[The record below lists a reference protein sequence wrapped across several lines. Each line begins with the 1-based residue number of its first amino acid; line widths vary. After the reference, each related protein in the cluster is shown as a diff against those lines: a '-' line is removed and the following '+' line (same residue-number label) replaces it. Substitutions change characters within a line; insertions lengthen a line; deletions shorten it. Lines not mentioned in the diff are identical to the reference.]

1 MICKSYEPFFK
12 TLADPTKLEIINLL
26 SKGPLCV
33 SIIAMKLGFE
43 QSRVSHNLKAL
54 ADLHFVTVLR
64 KGKERIYALD
74 EKVIIPIL
82 KLIDQYVERYDKH
95 MCKCKGMPWR
105 KRA

>member
-33 SIIAMKLGFE
+33 SIIVMKLGFE

-54 ADLHFVTVLR
+54 RERGFVSVKR
-64 KGKERIYALD
+64 QGKAMVYSLD
-74 EKVIIPIL
+74 KRYIVPIL
-82 KLIDQYVERYDKH
+82 KLIDKHVDQYYRHY
-95 MCKCKGMPWR
+95 CKCRGVRWR
-105 KRA
+105 QQA